1 MQYFHMSRLTEEHVN
16 EDNALVFVEGGEF
29 DKQVM
34 STTFDV
40 KENTFTGSAHIN
52 DGTILEGLFCLL

>member
-1 MQYFHMSRLTEEHVN
+1 MSRLTEEHVN

-29 DKQVM
+29 DKQVT
-34 STTFDV
+34 STTFHI
-40 KENTFTGSAHIN
+40 KKNMFTGSTHVN